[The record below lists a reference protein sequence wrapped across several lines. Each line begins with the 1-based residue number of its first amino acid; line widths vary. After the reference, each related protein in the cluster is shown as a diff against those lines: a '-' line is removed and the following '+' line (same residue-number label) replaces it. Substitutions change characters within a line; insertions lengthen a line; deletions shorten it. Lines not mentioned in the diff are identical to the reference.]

1 MEGLIELFVFLVLL
15 MLIGFVKFT
24 EFFVQENNKSTSILS
39 EEFRTMHFFIF
50 NKVTSSSQLILAI
63 LTLVL
68 PGVAY
73 ANAGLPMLFLAMP
86 AFLIS
91 LLPIIAIET
100 FYISK
105 GLNITIG
112 QSLKVVS
119 ISNAVST
126 VVGIPLTWF
135 LLVLIQMLTGGGGA
149 YGLDSFMGKVLA
161 VTWQAPWLIPYEKDL
176 NWMIPLAGLVL
187 LVPFFFASWWSEYLV
202 SKKMLKSIPSASIK
216 YKVRNANLITY
227 LMLASWPIGFW
238 ILNSVIK

>member
-1 MEGLIELFVFLVLL
+1 M
-15 MLIGFVKFT
+15 
-24 EFFVQENNKSTSILS
+24 SILS
-39 EEFRTMHFFIF
+39 NSFRTVHFVIF
-50 NKVTSSSQLILAI
+50 NNVTNRSLLKMLSIF
-63 LTLVL
+63 TLLL

-100 FYISK
+100 FYISR
-105 GLNITIG
+105 GLDLTIS

-119 ISNAVST
+119 ISNTVST

-149 YGLDSFMGKVLA
+149 YGLDYFMGKVLA

-202 SKKMLKSIPSASIK
+202 SKKMLKTIPSASIK

-227 LMLASWPIGFW
+227 IMLASWPIGFW
-238 ILNSVIK
+238 VINSAIK